1 LFLKIQG
8 KIERSIEDSFSK
20 MELQTL
26 QFGFDMFEETWN
38 EKDSFRVIFYLDR
51 ILLDDTRQYK
61 TLKKSIR

>member
-1 LFLKIQG
+1 
-8 KIERSIEDSFSK
+8 

-26 QFGFDMFEETWN
+26 QFGFDMYEESWN
-38 EKDSFRVIFYLDR
+38 EKDSFKIIFYLDR